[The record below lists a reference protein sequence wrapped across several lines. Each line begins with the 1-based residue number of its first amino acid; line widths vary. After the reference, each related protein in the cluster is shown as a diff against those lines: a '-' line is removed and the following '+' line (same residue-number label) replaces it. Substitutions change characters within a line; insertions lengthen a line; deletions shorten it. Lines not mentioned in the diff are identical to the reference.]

1 MAITSNTTPSD
12 QNFALFEG
20 SSIKQFIIEQLNK
33 GGIFIDQQYLG
44 SNLNAFIDIIA
55 VMLQQL
61 QFHFNTSATENTFA
75 TASLYENMNKLVSL
89 FNYKPNGKQTSILPI
104 SILASLSSNNKIGT
118 FLIPRY
124 SFINYNKSFILSND
138 LVFSSLLNEETE
150 INDILYQGS
159 LTESDIFLTSGE
171 EFQVITIQG
180 DDERALL
187 RYKSDWLFSDAE
199 ADATVCSYKQTTF
212 MANMISFKIKNVF

>member
-124 SFINYNKSFILSND
+124 SFINYNKSFILRND

-159 LTESDIFLTSGE
+159 LTESDIFLTSE
-171 EFQVITIQG
+171 KLI
-180 DDERALL
+180 LP
-187 RYKSDWLFSDAE
+187 
-199 ADATVCSYKQTTF
+199 
-212 MANMISFKIKNVF
+212 